1 MLIPSKISNLECYV
15 ANDEDLVPISNWLEN
30 NASRHYS
37 EWQGLIIEGPQENGY
52 LLTFPDQG
60 KRVFLKCFGVRNQ
73 KIYHIPILGV
83 FSKAL
88 HAYKTSACLFRKGI
102 DTPEPL
108 AYVRFKRGPN
118 KGKELF
124 FTRWIDDSVT
134 LGSFLNRFFSQ
145 PRDPHWQ
152 NRKRRLITE
161 TAKLLRELHST
172 GIYHRDLNRENILV
186 REQGD
191 NLELFLID
199 TDDIRTALRVSYK
212 RVIKNIDKINRYIL
226 NKRDLSITDRMRFLK
241 AYLGDRAND
250 RMTLRKYW
258 KGIERETFETL
269 KKRNKEFL
277 RSVLY
282 FPFMLENSDLLNDNL
297 LFQLF
302 NVQ

>member
-1 MLIPSKISNLECYV
+1 MLISSKISNVECYV
-15 ANDEDLVPISNWLEN
+15 ANDEDIVPISNWLEN
-30 NASRHYS
+30 KASRHYT

-52 LLTFPDQG
+52 LLTFTDQG
-60 KRVFLKCFGVRNQ
+60 QRVFLKCFGVRNQ
-73 KIYHIPILGV
+73 KIYQRPFLGL

-88 HAYKTSACLFRKGI
+88 HAYKVSTLLSKKGI

-108 AYVRFKRGPN
+108 AYVRFKTGPN

-134 LGSFLNRFFSQ
+134 MGHYLENFFSL
-145 PRDPHWQ
+145 PKNSHWLD
-152 NRKRRLITE
+152 RKRKIIAE

-186 REQGD
+186 REKGD

-199 TDDIRTALRVSYK
+199 SDDIRTAFRVSSK
-212 RVIKNIDKINRYIL
+212 RIFKNIDKINRYIL

-250 RMTLRKYW
+250 RKTLRKYW
-258 KGIERETFETL
+258 KDIERETFETL
-269 KKRNKEFL
+269 KKRNKEFI
-277 RSVLY
+277 SK
-282 FPFMLENSDLLNDNL
+282 
-297 LFQLF
+297 
-302 NVQ
+302 